1 MKELKQ
7 PQPHWQL
14 LPPVVEE
21 ARSPATETEELSRTP
36 SASAADEQSPKV
48 RTTTQRWQIVPPI
61 VTETRLAAV
70 KIERKEQAGLSAL
83 ADNRLPPSAS
93 ETDLRLQIVQPPT
106 TSGRF
111 RAIATD
117 ELPRPKKTQPSRNT
131 KKQSRAKP
139 RKPIPAIASLL
150 ILLGVLALSIFRVF
164 PQRFQQHGSLSAQT
178 PGSDLSGTPAN
189 GPTIA
194 AWKGS
199 GTSGTPSASPG
210 PSQPQGPLVVKV
222 PPAGEPY
229 STPVPA
235 TSLGYPASDG
245 DVRWDGGFETGDFSQ
260 YWLENWGDLDGG
272 GWGNSSGTL
281 VTSPVRHGS
290 YSLKMTV
297 NPPDSSGA
305 ANRGQ
310 ITTTNAQIGATEG
323 NSFYYSFSLYIPSQ
337 PNRASGWPAWT
348 NISQWFAWCYPMLQL
363 FINSAGQY
371 VVESQPNDPSA
382 CNGNGPT
389 QEWVIGKVT
398 YDTWEDFT
406 FHISWSASPSR
417 GSVTVWHDGKLVL
430 PTQHVQTLENNA
442 PGWDLQIYRDGGN
455 TNVIYFAGVHVHTA
469 YTPD

>member
-7 PQPHWQL
+7 PRPDWQI
-14 LPPVVEE
+14 LPPIVTE
-21 ARSPATETEELSRTP
+21 ARLPATKPKELSRPP
-36 SASAADEQSPKV
+36 STAAADEQGPTP
-48 RTTTQRWQIVPPI
+48 RTTQRWQIVPPI

-70 KIERKEQAGLSAL
+70 KIERKEQEGFSVLVE
-83 ADNRLPPSAS
+83 DKLPSSAS
-93 ETDLRLQIVQPPT
+93 ETDRQRQVVPPPT
-106 TSGRF
+106 TTGRF
-111 RAIATD
+111 RAIATE
-117 ELPRPKKTQPSRNT
+117 ELSRPIKKQPSRSAR
-131 KKQSRAKP
+131 KQSRSP
-139 RKPIPAIASLL
+139 SGKPIPAIASLL
-150 ILLGVLALSIFRVF
+150 VLFSVLALSIFRAL
-164 PQRFQQHGSLSAQT
+164 PQRSQQVSVRIQT
-178 PGSDLSGTPAN
+178 PGSGLAGTPAS

-194 AWKGS
+194 AWQGS
-199 GTSGTPSASPG
+199 GATGTPSGSSG
-210 PSQPQGPLVVKV
+210 SSQPGQGPIVVKV
-222 PPAGEPY
+222 PPAGQPY

-235 TSLGYPASDG
+235 TALGYPATDG
-245 DVRWDGGFETGDFSQ
+245 DIRWDGGFETGDFSQ

-281 VTSPVRHGS
+281 VTSPVRHGT

-337 PNRASGWPAWT
+337 PNRASGWPSWT

-371 VVESQPNDPSA
+371 VVESQPNDPNA

-406 FHISWSASPSR
+406 FHISWSENPSR
-417 GSVTVWHDGKLVL
+417 GSVTVWHDGQLVL

-455 TNVIYFAGVHVHTA
+455 TNVVYFAGVHVHTA